1 MSEECTVIY
10 NGSCPICSR
19 EIHMY
24 RDRVVAS
31 GGALGFADLNEV
43 DLAAYG
49 LTRDMAARRLYVLR
63 GGELISGVD
72 AFLHLWRETP
82 GFGGLARV
90 VGWPGIRQVAGVVYE
105 GVLAPVLFAMH
116 KRREV
121 RRARGA

>member
-1 MSEECTVIY
+1 MSEKCTVIY

-24 RDRVVAS
+24 RDRVAAS

-49 LTRDMAARRLYVLR
+49 LTPDMAARRLYVMR

-90 VGWPGIRQVAGVVYE
+90 VGLPGIRQVAGAVYE

-116 KRREV
+116 KRRQ
-121 RRARGA
+121 ARGTRGA

>member
-1 MSEECTVIY
+1 MSEKCTVIY

-24 RDRVVAS
+24 RDRVAAS

-49 LTRDMAARRLYVLR
+49 LTPDMAARRLYVMR

-82 GFGGLARV
+82 GFGGLARLI
-90 VGWPGIRQVAGVVYE
+90 GLPGIRQVADAVYE

-116 KRREV
+116 KRRQ
-121 RRARGA
+121 ARGARNA